1 MKELLAMKTLLVTF
15 AIGVLTVSPSWAQEF
30 VVFQDSEEIPVQPLP
45 ERITVDPDP
54 AVSGIVAKVFDEER
68 PWQLVNPA
76 APKSAGTGRTN
87 GTVSEDAAQP
97 GKPRGF
103 ILFAIDW

>member
-1 MKELLAMKTLLVTF
+1 MKTVLLALGIGLLM
-15 AIGVLTVSPSWAQEF
+15 ASGGWAQEF
-30 VVFQDSEEIPVQPLP
+30 VVFQDAEEIPVQPVP

-54 AVSGIVAKVFDEER
+54 AVSGIVAKIFDETQ

-76 APKSAGTGRTN
+76 APMSAGNGRTN
-87 GTVSEDAAQP
+87 GTVSADAEQP

-103 ILFAIDW
+103 ILFALDW